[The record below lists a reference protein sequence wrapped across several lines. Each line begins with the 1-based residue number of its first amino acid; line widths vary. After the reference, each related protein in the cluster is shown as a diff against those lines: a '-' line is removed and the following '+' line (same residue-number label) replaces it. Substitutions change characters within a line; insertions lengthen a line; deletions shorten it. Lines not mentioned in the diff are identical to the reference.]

1 MQPWGGRQ
9 INKFHYEVSLM
20 ALSSSSAVQR
30 MAWLSIYRRWLGRA
44 DTRGSKNA
52 RPLLLFDHVPK
63 AGGTAAG
70 GALQAL
76 LPRGTVTPHLNP
88 YTENFLPSS
97 INSKQHIIGHF
108 GQTYR
113 YLVADFSIRLTAT
126 LLRDPVF
133 LVVST
138 YTFWRYNVDRDFG
151 PHVAAA
157 HDLSFSDFIRRSDHD
172 VFNLNPQSVF
182 LGSPQKG
189 NPRDVAAELLAPYRI
204 VGTTDRM
211 PEFLAAI
218 LSEIAPSRLDD
229 IKATLARVK
238 DNRSRGQ
245 TSVSDEDAAYI
256 NARQAYDRA
265 LYDLAC
271 QRAHN

>member
-1 MQPWGGRQ
+1 
-9 INKFHYEVSLM
+9 
-20 ALSSSSAVQR
+20 
-30 MAWLSIYRRWLGRA
+30 MAWLSIYRRWQGKA
-44 DTRGSKNA
+44 DMPGSKNA

-63 AGGTAAG
+63 AGGTAVS

-76 LPRGTVTPHLNP
+76 LPPGTVTPHLNP
-88 YTENFLPSS
+88 YTESFRRSS
-97 INSKQHIIGHF
+97 INKKQHIIGHF
-108 GQTYR
+108 GKTCR
-113 YLVADFSIRLTAT
+113 HLVEDFNTRLTAT
-126 LLRDPVF
+126 LLRDPVS

-138 YTFWRYNVDRDFG
+138 YTFWRYSVDRNFG

-157 HDLSFSDFIRRSDHD
+157 HDLSFSDFIRHSGHE

-182 LGSPQKG
+182 FGSPQKG
-189 NPRDVAAELLAPYRI
+189 NPGDVAAELLAPYRI

-218 LSEIAPSRLDD
+218 LSEIAPSRLDE
-229 IKATLARVK
+229 IKATLARVE

-245 TSVSDEDAAYI
+245 TPVSDHDAAYI

-271 QRAHN
+271 QRANN